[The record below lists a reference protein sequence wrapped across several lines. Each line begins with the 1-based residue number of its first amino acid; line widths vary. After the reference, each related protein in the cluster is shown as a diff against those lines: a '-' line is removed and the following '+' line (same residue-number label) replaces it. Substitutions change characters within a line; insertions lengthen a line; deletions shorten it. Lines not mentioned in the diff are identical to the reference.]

1 MISTDPRYERKFAT
15 VNSKR
20 MAYVDQGEGDPIV
33 FQHGNPTSSYLWRNI
48 MPHCAGLGRLIACD
62 LIGMGD
68 SEKLENSGPERYTYT
83 EQREYLFALWQQ
95 IGITNNVI
103 FVAHDW
109 GSALGFDWA
118 NQNRSKVQG
127 IAYMEALVKTINWE
141 DFPENARGAFQG
153 FRSKAGESM
162 VLDKN
167 IFVERVLPGAVIRNL
182 TDEEMNHYRKP
193 YLDPGEDR
201 RPTLT
206 WPRQIPIEG
215 EPPEVCQIVDDYG
228 AWLARCD
235 LPKLFIN
242 ADPGSILT
250 GRQRE
255 YCRSWPNQ
263 REVTVKG
270 AHFVQED
277 SPDEIGQ
284 AVAAFVKNIRG

>member
-118 NQNRSKVQG
+118 NQNRNKVQG
-127 IAYMEALVKTINWE
+127 VAYMEALVKTIDWE